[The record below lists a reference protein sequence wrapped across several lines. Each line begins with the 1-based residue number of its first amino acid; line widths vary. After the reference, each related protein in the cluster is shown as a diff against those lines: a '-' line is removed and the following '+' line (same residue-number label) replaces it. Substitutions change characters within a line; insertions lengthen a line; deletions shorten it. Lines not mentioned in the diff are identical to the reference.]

1 MHSQLCYLLKICVW
15 RTKLAIYSGVTAG
28 SNTVHL
34 VEEELEKG
42 KNTINLYKAGN
53 RRLSLAVVGGIKE
66 IYKQIIPTLFCFS
79 IFMTN
84 VTVPHKNSQPYK
96 HCPMLTLSDKEQ

>member
-1 MHSQLCYLLKICVW
+1 MLPNAFPALLFVKNLCVADKIGYLL
-15 RTKLAIYSGVTAG
+15 R
-28 SNTVHL
+28 SNSWFQHCAS
-34 VEEELEKG
+34 LEKG
-42 KNTINLYKAGN
+42 KSTINLYKAGN
-53 RRLSLAVVGGIKE
+53 RRLSLAVVGGIRE
-66 IYKQIIPTLFCFS
+66 IYKQIIPILFCFS